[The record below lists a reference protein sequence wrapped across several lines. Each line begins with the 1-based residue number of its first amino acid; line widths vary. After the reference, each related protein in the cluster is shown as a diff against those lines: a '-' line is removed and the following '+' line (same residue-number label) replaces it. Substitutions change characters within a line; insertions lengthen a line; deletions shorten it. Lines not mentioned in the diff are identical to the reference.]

1 MQYEVD
7 ECAHA
12 SKCTSL
18 DVCQHT
24 SLFSCSLCK
33 QPHTASGFT
42 NKCALHMISNYAGR
56 KNSVFLAL
64 PVDRAVIQNDLFLCP
79 SDCSFILTLT
89 YNLYSKGGQDHYSNH
104 AQHGGGRHSGGPHRY
119 HGLGALKG
127 DRHQPAPQATLRSW
141 LPGVCVCTYLLF
153 MCKSISVVLQKSF
166 YKPLW
171 LGAVIPLFLYM
182 YNPQRAAS
190 VRSTI
195 ICVLNCFPNRANVP
209 SPFCALRLKP
219 VSQIH

>member
-1 MQYEVD
+1 
-7 ECAHA
+7 
-12 SKCTSL
+12 
-18 DVCQHT
+18 
-24 SLFSCSLCK
+24 
-33 QPHTASGFT
+33 
-42 NKCALHMISNYAGR
+42 MISNYAGR

-141 LPGVCVCTYLLF
+141 LPGVCVCVCVCVCVHNCRLCANESDRHQPAPQATLWSWLPGVCVCTYLLF